1 MDDYRLGDDRVC
13 MFYMVERID
22 ECLSKYDPKHDRNAE
37 FMLLLLDELR
47 TELVYNLGINTLNK
61 HKEELN

>member
-1 MDDYRLGDDRVC
+1 MEGYRVGDNRVC

-22 ECLSKYDPKHDRNAE
+22 ECLNKYDPKQDRNAE

-47 TELVYNLGINTLNK
+47 TELVYNLGINTLNN
-61 HKEELN
+61 HKEEMN